1 MIRRAPFFLM
11 LTAVSGCASSALNA
25 PVMVQ
30 TPGLPSAELA
40 LQRSLDR
47 VHSFMDSL
55 GERLETPARQALPL
69 PTTRVAAQTPPVA
82 SSAAAPPPRAPAPPT
97 PPVAT
102 PAEGQALPHQAQP
115 LYGRGGIVWFA
126 YADGSPTL
134 TCAAQDVCILRLQ
147 SGETLNRDAIP
158 SDLQAAGWRVDIVR
172 GTRGI
177 HAGWALALA
186 PTAQARETILR
197 ITTSRRTYVA
207 RLTASAPSM
216 RIIAF
221 TYAPGDPSS
230 QPEIAAGSGAGGT
243 PDFSFR
249 CTGDAPWKPLR
260 VYREGGHTYI
270 QFPPGGIAA
279 APRLVIVSPQSGAA
293 QAYTTVGDSY
303 VISQPVDEALLI
315 GHEPGSPSI
324 RITHGT
330 AQ

>member
-1 MIRRAPFFLM
+1 MTRRPTLLLM
-11 LTAVSGCASSALNA
+11 LTALSGCASADQTD
-25 PVMVQ
+25 PVTVQ

-55 GERLETPARQALPL
+55 NERLDTPARQTRPL
-69 PTTRVAAQTPPVA
+69 PTTRVAAQTPAAP
-82 SSAAAPPPRAPAPPT
+82 SAPAPPPRAPAPPA
-97 PPVAT
+97 PPLAPPEGGQP
-102 PAEGQALPHQAQP
+102 PARQAQP

-126 YADGSPTL
+126 YADGSPAL
-134 TCAAQDVCILRLQ
+134 TCAPQDVCILRLQ
-147 SGETLNRDAIP
+147 TGETLDHDAIP
-158 SDLQAAGWRVDIVR
+158 PDLQAAGWRVDIVR

-197 ITTSRRTYVA
+197 ITTSRRSYVA
-207 RLTASAPSM
+207 RLTPSAPSM

-221 TYAPGDPSS
+221 TYAPGDPQS
-230 QPEIAAGSGAGGT
+230 QPEIAGGAGGT

-249 CTGDAPWKPLR
+249 CTGEAPWKPLR
-260 VYREGGHTYI
+260 VYREGAHTYI